1 MQRTELNSV
10 DSSWCE
16 GREGADSI
24 FLGERVAFR
33 SWMSCSV
40 SSALTC
46 RESLLSL
53 PGPSAEAWGV
63 RLRSAC
69 VSLVPRHCWIR
80 TPLLVWKGVKALSEQ
95 KQLRVNELGGNL

>member
-16 GREGADSI
+16 GREGTDSI
-24 FLGERVAFR
+24 FLGERAAFC

-53 PGPSAEAWGV
+53 PGPSAEAWGSQAQKCMCFV
-63 RLRSAC
+63 GSQA
-69 VSLVPRHCWIR
+69 
-80 TPLLVWKGVKALSEQ
+80 LLEEDTVVGLE
-95 KQLRVNELGGNL
+95 RG